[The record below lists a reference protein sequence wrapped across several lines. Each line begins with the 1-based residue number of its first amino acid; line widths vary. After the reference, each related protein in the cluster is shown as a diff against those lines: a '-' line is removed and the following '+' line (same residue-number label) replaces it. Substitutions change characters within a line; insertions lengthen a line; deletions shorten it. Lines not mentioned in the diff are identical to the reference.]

1 MASHVHVLWTM
12 KDRIAYK
19 KLMLFHNI
27 VNSSD
32 ERIISNII
40 GYQMENPRRGT
51 WYSSIQILLD
61 RYNLKWSSEIKKS
74 QWKKA
79 VKKQI
84 NLTTEEEIRKGC
96 DTTKGRTVA
105 QGKYETKQYLLEV
118 TVEDAK
124 GILRMRTHMVDIP
137 CNYGERD
144 SCWLCGKQETIRTEH
159 YLECPGTELLRECS
173 GIRNEQFSS
182 LNTLELVKL
191 SKFYQLVEKKNIHNQ
206 KLRIQKK

>member
-1 MASHVHVLWTM
+1 MIETIIIKSLTHNVEAFATHTNKEIEELERVQAESLRKLLEVPCSTPYLPLLLETGMWTM
-12 KDRIAYK
+12 KSRIAYK

-40 GYQMENPRRGT
+40 RYQIENPRRGT
-51 WYSSIQILLD
+51 WYSSIQVLLD

-105 QGKYETKQYLLEV
+105 RDKYETKQYLLDV
-118 TVEDAK
+118 TLLLLLLYTFKD
-124 GILRMRTHMVDIP
+124 
-137 CNYGERD
+137 RD
-144 SCWLCGKQETIRTEH
+144 H
-159 YLECPGTELLRECS
+159 PDPGTYTT
-173 GIRNEQFSS
+173 N
-182 LNTLELVKL
+182 
-191 SKFYQLVEKKNIHNQ
+191 
-206 KLRIQKK
+206 